1 MVWSINIQQFLKMY
15 VLAKVERDRDII
27 LFYTTI
33 HATMIKS
40 NMGFSSKKKKV
51 EKHELSKASLLSST
65 DINRDKMGLGR
76 KRGVW
81 WKTWVLSGKH
91 RGNVFLTK
99 I

>member
-15 VLAKVERDRDII
+15 VLAKVERDWDII

-40 NMGFSSKKKKV
+40 NMGFSSKGF
-51 EKHELSKASLLSST
+51 SSLLSST
-65 DINRDKMGLGR
+65 DINCDKMGLGR

-91 RGNVFLTK
+91 RGNVFFTK